1 MQGPD
6 KHSGL
11 GWRVG
16 MSKGGFLRAAWK
28 LAWPFWMG
36 EERWSARLLLG
47 AVIALNL
54 SAVWLNVRLNSWN
67 NDFYNAL
74 QEYDWPKF
82 WWQFAI
88 FGMIAASLIVVAV
101 YQQYLR
107 QILQIRWRRCNICG
121 RSCRS
126 AGGA

>member
-1 MQGPD
+1 
-6 KHSGL
+6 
-11 GWRVG
+11 
-16 MSKGGFLRAAWK
+16 
-28 LAWPFWMG
+28 
-36 EERWSARLLLG
+36 
-47 AVIALNL
+47 LNL

-107 QILQIRWRRCNICG
+107 QILQIRWRRWMTERYLKDWLSDQAYYRMQFDQSSTDNPDQRISDDLD
-121 RSCRS
+121 RFTSISLALDRKS
-126 AGGA
+126 TRLNSSHLVISYA

>member
-1 MQGPD
+1 MAT
-6 KHSGL
+6 
-11 GWRVG
+11 VT
-16 MSKGGFLRAAWK
+16 KGGFLRQAWK

-82 WWQFAI
+82 WSQFAI

-101 YQQYLR
+101 YQPVSYTHLT
-107 QILQIRWRRCNICG
+107 LPTIC
-121 RSCRS
+121 SV
-126 AGGA
+126 